1 MLTVHSAQAGLF
13 WNRRVVA
20 KGGGAH
26 LRMGRGVI
34 GPKQCT
40 ERKQRKLST
49 SGVMGTVSGLE
60 GGFFIS
66 QLVHS
71 LLFVFVGIYIT
82 FEF

>member
-1 MLTVHSAQAGLF
+1 MWLQCTAHKLACSGTEGLVQ
-13 WNRRVVA
+13 R
-20 KGGGAH
+20 GGAH
-26 LRMGRGVI
+26 LKMGRGVI

-49 SGVMGTVSGLE
+49 SGVMGAVPGLE

-71 LLFVFVGIYIT
+71 LLFVFVSIYIT

>member
-1 MLTVHSAQAGLF
+1 MWLQCTAHKLACSGTEE
-13 WNRRVVA
+13 RVQR
-20 KGGGAH
+20 GGAH
-26 LRMGRGVI
+26 LKMGRGVI

-49 SGVMGTVSGLE
+49 SGVMGAVSGLE

-71 LLFVFVGIYIT
+71 LLFVFVSIYIT

>member
-13 WNRRVVA
+13 WNRRAVA
-20 KGGGAH
+20 KGGAH